1 MLTVTPNATAVI
13 EQITSLPEIPEG
25 AGLRIATQPEGFT
38 LAVTPAPER
47 DDQVL
52 EEEEGARLFL
62 DASAA
67 TALDD
72 KTLDAQVDAGGN
84 VQFFLAG

>member
-13 EQITSLPEIPEG
+13 EQITSLPEVPEG

-52 EEEEGARLFL
+52 GEEGARLFL

-72 KTLDAQVDAGGN
+72 KTLDAQVDPGGN

>member
-1 MLTVTPNATAVI
+1 MLTVTPNAAAVI
-13 EQITSLPEIPEG
+13 EQITSQPEIPEG

-38 LAVTPAPER
+38 LAVTPAPEG

-52 EEEEGARLFL
+52 EEEGARLFL
-62 DASAA
+62 DAPAA

-84 VQFFLAG
+84 VQFLLAG